1 MNRVV
6 KGMLIGCGAL
16 ALSASAFAQDYG
28 RPPERSNFQD
38 RDRDRGYWDR
48 DRLARE
54 YRGAFYDRLQ
64 VDLDRAERNRYLRG
78 DDIRRFDRARRE
90 VGDFQAKWSRG
101 VFDARE
107 MDNAIGAVQRVVE
120 IQALHRDDRDAL
132 REDLARMRSFRAHM
146 QERRE
151 ERR

>member
-16 ALSASAFAQDYG
+16 ALSVSAVAQDYG
-28 RPPERSNFQD
+28 GPRSSFQD

-48 DRLARE
+48 DRMMRE

-64 VDLDRAERNRYLRG
+64 SDLDRAERNRYLRG

-90 VGDFQAKWSRG
+90 VGEFSAKWSRG
-101 VFDARE
+101 MFDPHE
-107 MDNAIGAVQRVVE
+107 MDSAIASVQRVVD
-120 IQALHRDDRDAL
+120 IPALHRDDRDAL
-132 REDLARMRSFRAHM
+132 RDDLARMRAFRAHM
-146 QERRE
+146 EGRRY
-151 ERR
+151 